1 MRWVVNIK
9 EFLIGRTVM
18 KKIVINNC
26 YGGFGLSQEALIE
39 LQKSDSRFVN
49 KFESSIGILEEGD
62 LYPSDELKRDNLKL
76 VEIVEQL
83 GSRANDEHAELKI
96 VEIPDNVEYIIEEYD
111 GSEWVA
117 EAHRTWH

>member
-1 MRWVVNIK
+1 
-9 EFLIGRTVM
+9 M

-39 LQKSDSRFVN
+39 LQKSDSRLVD

-76 VEIVEQL
+76 VKIVEQL
-83 GSRANDEHAELKI
+83 GSRANDEHSKLKI
-96 VEIPDNVEYIIEEYD
+96 VEIPDNVKSVSYTHLTLPTILR
-111 GSEWVA
+111 V
-117 EAHRTWH
+117 

>member
-1 MRWVVNIK
+1 
-9 EFLIGRTVM
+9 M

-39 LQKSDSRFVN
+39 LQKSDSRLVD

-76 VEIVEQL
+76 VKIVEQL